1 MVLNDEI
8 DLDKARIYGALAR
21 ATVQALSVS
30 VTQSRFSRTVP
41 DLDFSDD
48 LFDEFDAGDGEVGVR
63 QTPPSETEAD
73 AV

>member
-8 DLDKARIYGALAR
+8 DLDKARVYGGLAR
-21 ATVQALSVS
+21 GTVQALSVS
-30 VTQSRFSRTVP
+30 VSQSRFARSVP
-41 DLDFSDD
+41 VLDLDGDVFDD
-48 LFDEFDAGDGEVGVR
+48 LDAGDGEVEAR